1 MKRSH
6 LGLWLLPAALP
17 LAIVTVYPIVRTLI
31 LSVSNLSLIN
41 GFHLEFA
48 GLANFVRLFSDFRFL
63 NTLITTL
70 FFTATSVFIEF
81 VCGFALAVVVG
92 SLKRPTRVVRALLIV
107 PWTLPTAIAALL
119 WTWLLN
125 DQYGIINRLLLD
137 TRLTAEPVAWLASP
151 DTAMSAL
158 IIADVWK
165 TVPFVFLILLAGL
178 RTIPA
183 DLYEAVEIDGGGFWA
198 GLRYV
203 TWPGVRVFI
212 YVAVIFRVIQAF
224 AVFDLVYVMTGGGPG
239 GSTETV
245 SVYAYQTYMRYLDFG
260 YGSAVVVASVVVLA
274 LAAGLLYLLLLRR
287 HEDLA

>member
-48 GLANFVRLFSDFRFL
+48 ALANFVRLFSDFRFL

-107 PWTLPTAIAALL
+107 PWTLPTAIAAVL

-125 DQYGIINRLLLD
+125 DQYGIINRLLMD
-137 TRLTAEPVAWLASP
+137 SRLTATPVAWLASP

>member
-1 MKRSH
+1 MKRTH

-41 GFHLEFA
+41 GFHVEFA

-63 NTLITTL
+63 NTLTTTL

-92 SLKRPTRVVRALLIV
+92 SFMGSARVVRAVLIV

-125 DQYGIINRLLLD
+125 DQYGIINRLLMD
-137 TRLTAEPVAWLASP
+137 TRLTATPIAWLARP

-198 GLRYV
+198 RLRYV
-203 TWPGVRVFI
+203 TWPGLRVFI

>member
-107 PWTLPTAIAALL
+107 PWTLPTAIAAVL

>member
-1 MKRSH
+1 MPH
-6 LGLWLLPAALP
+6 FDAVYGWLLSRRRREP
-17 LAIVTVYPIVRTLI
+17 TW
-31 LSVSNLSLIN
+31 
-41 GFHLEFA
+41 
-48 GLANFVRLFSDFRFL
+48 

-70 FFTATSVFIEF
+70 FFTATSVFIE
-81 VCGFALAVVVG
+81 FALAVVVG

-125 DQYGIINRLLLD
+125 DQYGIINRLLMD
-137 TRLTAEPVAWLASP
+137 TRLTATPIAWLARP

-203 TWPGVRVFI
+203 TWPGLRVFI

>member
-1 MKRSH
+1 MKRAH
-6 LGLWLLPAALP
+6 LELWLLPAALP

-31 LSVSNLSLIN
+31 LSVSNFSLIN

-63 NTLITTL
+63 NTLTTTL
-70 FFTATSVFIEF
+70 FFTAASVFMEF

-92 SLKRPTRVVRALLIV
+92 SLRRPARVVRAILIV

-125 DQYGIINRLLLD
+125 DQYGIINRLLMD
-137 TRLTAEPVAWLASP
+137 TRLTATPVAWLASP

-203 TWPGVRVFI
+203 TWPGLRVFI
-212 YVAVIFRVIQAF
+212 YVALIFRVIQAF

-260 YGSAVVVASVVVLA
+260 YGSALVVASVAVLA

>member
-203 TWPGVRVFI
+203 TWPGLRVFI

-260 YGSAVVVASVVVLA
+260 YGSAVVVASVAVLA

>member
-1 MKRSH
+1 MKRTH

-41 GFHLEFA
+41 GFHVEFA

-63 NTLITTL
+63 NTLTTTL
-70 FFTATSVFIEF
+70 FFTATSVLIEF

-92 SLKRPTRVVRALLIV
+92 SLMGPARVVRALLIV

-125 DQYGIINRLLLD
+125 DQYGIINRLLTY
-137 TRLTAEPVAWLASP
+137 TRLTATPVAWLASP

-203 TWPGVRVFI
+203 TWPGLRVFI

-274 LAAGLLYLLLLRR
+274 LTAGLLYMLLLRR

>member
-48 GLANFVRLFSDFRFL
+48 ALANFVRLFSDFRFL

-107 PWTLPTAIAALL
+107 PWTLPTAIAAVL

-125 DQYGIINRLLLD
+125 DQYGIINRLLMD
-137 TRLTAEPVAWLASP
+137 TRLTATPVAWLARP

-260 YGSAVVVASVVVLA
+260 YGSAVVVASVAVLA